1 MSTYNRQLRLA
12 RRPMGAATESD
23 WNLVEEPVPQAGEGE
38 FVVKILQLAI
48 DPAMRGWMDAA
59 PSYIPPVEIG
69 AVMRA
74 FATGRVIE
82 SNHPQYATGDLVT
95 GEFGVQ
101 EYALSTGAGVYRIDP
116 RVDVPLS
123 AYLGVLGLTGITAY
137 FGLLDVGGFQP
148 GQTVVVSGAAGA
160 VGSTVGQIAKAK
172 GGRAIGIAGGEQK
185 CRYLVE
191 QLGFDHAIDYK
202 SESVR
207 KSLRQCAPDGVDVF
221 FDNVGGPILDD
232 VLIRLARHARVVLCG
247 AVSQYNSES
256 GPQGPKNYL
265 SLLVTRSRMEG
276 FVVFDY
282 ASRYSEVIE
291 DMSIWLADG
300 KIANVVDIERGSIL
314 DFPKTLARLFA
325 GANTGKQI
333 LEISG

>member
-12 RRPMGAATESD
+12 RRPVGAATESD
-23 WNLVEEPVPQAGEGE
+23 WNLVEEPVPPAGEGE
-38 FVVKILQLAI
+38 VVVKILQLSI

-59 PSYIPPVEIG
+59 PSYVPPVEIG

-82 SNHPQYATGDLVT
+82 SNHRQYATGDLVT

-101 EYALSTGAGVYRIDP
+101 EYALSTGEGVYRIDP

-123 AYLGVLGLTGITAY
+123 AYLGVLGLTGMTAY
-137 FGLLDVGGFQP
+137 FGLLDVGGFRP

-160 VGSTVGQIAKAK
+160 VGSAVGQIVKAK

-282 ASRYSEVIE
+282 AARYSEAIE

-300 KIANVVDIERGSIL
+300 KLTNVVDIEHGSIL

>member
-12 RRPMGAATESD
+12 QRPTGAAKDTD
-23 WNLVEEPVPQAGEGE
+23 WNLVEEPLQPPGEGE
-38 FVVKILQLAI
+38 FVIKVLQLSI

-74 FATGRVIE
+74 LGAGRVIE
-82 SNHPQYATGDLVT
+82 SNHPRFATGDLVT

-101 EYALSTGAGVYRIDP
+101 EYALSTGAGVYRINP
-116 RVDVPLS
+116 KVDLPLS
-123 AYLGVLGLTGITAY
+123 AYLGVLGMTGMTAY

-148 GQTVVVSGAAGA
+148 GQTVAVSGAAGA
-160 VGSTVGQIAKAK
+160 VGSAVGQIVKAK
-172 GGRAIGIAGGEQK
+172 GGRAIGIAGGERK

-191 QLGFDHAIDYK
+191 RLGFDAAIDYRT
-202 SESVR
+202 ESVR
-207 KSLRQCAPDGVDVF
+207 ASLRQHAPDGVNVF

-232 VLIRLARHARVVLCG
+232 VLTRLARHARVVICG
-247 AVSQYNSES
+247 AVSQYNSED

-265 SLLVTRSRMEG
+265 SLLVSRARMEG

-282 ASRYSEVIE
+282 ASRYHEAIE

-300 KIANVVDIERGSIL
+300 KIANLVDIERGSIL

-333 LEISG
+333 LEISS

>member
-1 MSTYNRQLRLA
+1 MSSNNRQLRLA
-12 RRPMGAATESD
+12 HRPAGPAAQSD
-23 WNLVEEPVPQAGEGE
+23 FNLAEEPLPRPGDGE
-38 FVVKILQLAI
+38 FLVKILQVSI
-48 DPAMRGWMDAA
+48 DPAMRAWMDDA

-74 FATGRVIE
+74 FAAGRVVE
-82 SNHPQYATGDLVT
+82 SRHPQYATGDLVT

-101 EYALSTGAGVYRIDP
+101 EYALSDGGGVYRIDP
-116 RVDVPLS
+116 SIDAPLS
-123 AYLGVLGLTGITAY
+123 AYLGVLGGTGITAY
-137 FGLLDVGGFQP
+137 FGLLEIGGFQA
-148 GQTVVVSGAAGA
+148 GQTVAVSGAAGA
-160 VGSTVGQIAKAK
+160 VGSTVGQIVKAK

-202 SESVR
+202 NESVR
-207 KSLRQCAPDGVDVF
+207 ASLRRHAPDGVNVF

-232 VLIRLARHARVVLCG
+232 VLTRLAYHARVVICG
-247 AVSQYNSES
+247 AISQYNSED

-265 SLLVTRSRMEG
+265 SLLGCRARMEG

-282 ASRYSEVIE
+282 ASRYHEAIE
-291 DMSIWLADG
+291 DMRIWLADG
-300 KIANVVDIERGSIL
+300 KIANLVDIERGSIL
-314 DFPKTLARLFA
+314 DFPKTLNRVFN

-333 LEISG
+333 LDISN